1 MSLLNVMGLALQFS
15 RQIFG
20 IQPHPL
26 LTYYGQVNCFVVS
39 RCEKGL
45 VSTTAFHDFI
55 VLEMCDMVSNNKD
68 CNALFF
74 SPPIH

>member
-1 MSLLNVMGLALQFS
+1 MGLALQFS
-15 RQIFG
+15 HRIFG

-26 LTYYGQVNCFVVS
+26 LTYYGQVDCFVVS

-45 VSTTAFHDFI
+45 ISTTAFHDFI
-55 VLEMCDMVSNNKD
+55 VQEMWDMVSNNKD
-68 CNALFF
+68 CNTLFF